1 MSLTAASQTAET
13 SPCPVDGFDAAELSS
28 AVDTQRAFR
37 RGQLRCRLP
46 LRHAGERSVWVRY
59 EVQGAAGA
67 PWLVVQGG
75 ISANRHVASCAE
87 AAEPGWWQAQCGD
100 DRAIDT
106 RRFRVLSI
114 DWLGSDGA
122 LDVPLDCA
130 DQADAIAAVLDA
142 LDVDRVRAYVGCS
155 YGASVGLHFAARHAS
170 RLDQLIAI
178 AGAHRPEAWALAQ
191 RKIQRGI
198 VELGCNEQARVEALS
213 LARQLAMIGYRTRE
227 ELAERFPQG
236 PRLDNK
242 GLQHDCADWL
252 NHVGAQYAARTP
264 VTAWLRL
271 SESLDL
277 HRVDP
282 AAISTP
288 TTVMAVDEDQ
298 LVPPSLI
305 DELVNGLPLP
315 CRLHRLHSRYGHDAF
330 LKETTAFD
338 ALLRSELEV
347 AA

>member
-1 MSLTAASQTAET
+1 MHPPSSGKRPSGCRVVSKAKTIEASTARDAPENIAAMPTSAASRGSTPAAGSVATAATPS
-13 SPCPVDGFDAAELSS
+13 SPPSPPPIVK
-28 AVDTQRAFR
+28 
-37 RGQLRCRLP
+37 RG
-46 LRHAGERSVWVRY
+46 ASV
-59 EVQGAAGA
+59 
-67 PWLVVQGG
+67 P
-75 ISANRHVASCAE
+75 
-87 AAEPGWWQAQCGD
+87 P
-100 DRAIDT
+100 
-106 RRFRVLSI
+106 
-114 DWLGSDGA
+114 
-122 LDVPLDCA
+122 DVPLPSDT
-130 DQADAIAAVLDA
+130 DHDTIFHRQSDAIAAVLDA